1 MSDPNPSLEEFLFEA
16 ALAKSS
22 TVERDAFLDS
32 VCSGNPALRSRLNL
46 LLEGHFG
53 GPAFLTTEPKKI
65 EQQTAQPRVE
75 DEAASNFVGRYKL
88 LEKIG
93 EGGFGEVWMAEQ
105 KEPVKR
111 RVALKIIKL
120 GMDTK
125 QVVARF
131 EAERQ
136 ALALMDHPNIAKVFD
151 GGATATGRPYFV
163 MELVRGERITDY
175 CDQNQLTTEGRLKL
189 FMQVCH
195 AVQHA
200 HQKGIIHRDLK
211 PSNILVTTQDGA
223 PTIKVIDFGIAKATR
238 QELTDKTVFTQ
249 FRQFLG
255 TPAYISPEQAEMSGG
270 DVDTRSDIYSL
281 GVLLYELL
289 TGRTPF
295 DSSQLLAAGL
305 DELRRTIREVEPARP
320 STRLSAMTSQD
331 LTTTAQ
337 RRGAAPP
344 KLISLMRG
352 DLDWIVMKCL
362 RKEPPRR
369 YETAHGLARDL
380 ERHLRDE
387 PVMARPPSRIYQ
399 FQKTVRRNKLV
410 FAAGAVV
417 LATLSAAVVVSRLE
431 AMRARRVELAARQRA
446 YAAEMKD
453 AKQALDKN
461 NLGRAVD
468 LLDAQ
473 RPKPGQQD
481 LRGWEWRYLW
491 QQTRSDALFT
501 LCQRPSSISSLAVS
515 SDGALLAIGAAGK
528 GGLSLWDLARR
539 RELAHLAE
547 QEQWIRAVF
556 SPAEPLL
563 AFTGFNPSAPDGHQ
577 STLHFWEVA
586 NQTVAAEFPL
596 EEQCKGL
603 AFSADGKRLITST
616 VEGHITLRRVPD
628 GTVLASF
635 PVNQSEPDVATAFA
649 ASSNLTL
656 VACGLNEPWLHLI
669 QLPSGNN
676 PWPDIRLKDRIT
688 ALAFSADQQI
698 LAGAASFSESDIYLW
713 EVTTGRE
720 IGRLHGHDSWVSAL
734 VFWPDGKKLASSSAD
749 QTIRIWDLPTR
760 RCLAVL
766 RGHRQPVFRL
776 KLLPDNKTLVS
787 GSKDGTVC
795 FWDTSTP
802 RDRPPRITFPEGV
815 AAWCFEPGSQTV
827 LTLNWQG
834 QVTRWTGAE
843 FQTPERLLTVGT
855 NLANNFSFH
864 HFSLTG
870 RFLAVGSGE
879 GIVKVWDVARRAQRI
894 QLTSTHK
901 DVRARGFL
909 PDENELVTFSF
920 DGFYQEWNLATGTEI
935 QSWRAPLLDD
945 ASWAFSAHGRVGA
958 AMGRN
963 GDLVIRNLREHRNLT
978 VHLEVEEAVDLGF
991 SPDSKFLAVASDGGY
1006 VRIWDAA
1013 AWQTRATLLGFPR
1026 YVSAVAFCDD
1036 RRLAA
1041 GADGKDAL
1049 TLWDTSSWLNVLTLE
1064 GDGAQFVTTACSP
1077 DGNTLGALNRK
1088 GILHLWRAS
1097 SWPEIEAAERF
1108 QPEHR

>member
-1 MSDPNPSLEEFLFEA
+1 MSEPNPSLEEFLFEA
-16 ALAKSS
+16 ALAKFSPA
-22 TVERDAFLDS
+22 ERLAFLDA
-32 VCSGNPALRSRLNL
+32 VCKDNPTLRARLDL

-53 GPAFLTTEPKKI
+53 GKAFLTTEPKQVQL
-65 EQQTAQPRVE
+65 ESAQPCVQ
-75 DEAASNFVGRYKL
+75 DEGASNFISRYKL

-120 GMDTK
+120 GMDTR

-163 MELVRGERITDY
+163 MELVRGERITEY
-175 CDQNQLTTEGRLKL
+175 CDQNQLSTQARLNL

-211 PSNILVTTQDGA
+211 PSNILVTTQDGV
-223 PTIKVIDFGIAKATR
+223 PMTKVIDFGIAKATQ

-289 TGRTPF
+289 TGQTPF
-295 DSSQLLAAGL
+295 ESNQLLAAGL
-305 DELRRTIREVEPARP
+305 DSLRRTIREVEPARP
-320 STRLSAMTSQD
+320 STRLGAMTQLE

-344 KLISLMRG
+344 KLISLVRG

-369 YETAHGLARDL
+369 YETAYGLAKDL
-380 ERHLRDE
+380 ERHLRNE
-387 PVMARPPSRIYQ
+387 PVVARPPSRIYD

-410 FAAGAVV
+410 FASGAVV
-417 LATLSAAVVVSRLE
+417 LATLSVAVVISSLE
-431 AMRARRVELAARQRA
+431 AARARQVEFAARQRA

-453 AKQALDKN
+453 AKHAFDEN
-461 NLGRAVD
+461 NLGHLQE
-468 LLDAQ
+468 LLNAQ

-501 LCQRPSSISSLAVS
+501 LCRQPSSISSLAVS
-515 SDGALLAIGAAGK
+515 SDGALLAIGASGK
-528 GGLSLWDLARR
+528 GGLSLWDLRTR
-539 RELAHLAE
+539 QELVRLAQ
-547 QEQWIRAVF
+547 QEEWVRAVF
-556 SPAEPLL
+556 SPVEPLL
-563 AFTGFNPSAPDGHQ
+563 AFTGFNPSAFKGHQ
-577 STLHFWEVA
+577 STVHFWKVA
-586 NQTVAAEFPL
+586 TQTMAAEFPL
-596 EEQCKGL
+596 DAQCKGL
-603 AFSADGKRLITST
+603 AFSADGKTLITST
-616 VEGHITLRRVPD
+616 VKGHVTLWRVPD
-628 GTVLASF
+628 GTVQASF
-635 PVNQSEPDVATAFA
+635 PVDQSELDVATGFA
-649 ASSNLTL
+649 ANSNLTFA
-656 VACGLNEPWLHLI
+656 ACGLNEPWLHVI
-669 QLPSGNN
+669 QLPSGKN
-676 PWPDIRLKDRIT
+676 PWPDIPLKDRIT
-688 ALAFSADQQI
+688 ALAFSPDQQI
-698 LAGAASFSESDIYLW
+698 LAGAASLSESDIYLW

-720 IGRLHGHDSWVSAL
+720 IGRLQGHESWVSAL

-749 QTIRIWDLPTR
+749 QAIRIWDVPTR

-766 RGHRQPVFRL
+766 RGHGQPVWRL
-776 KLLPDNKTLVS
+776 ALLPDNKTLVS

-795 FWDTSTP
+795 LWDTSVTHE
-802 RDRPPRITFPEGV
+802 RRSRITLPEGM
-815 AAWCFEPGSQTV
+815 AAWCFEPDGQAV

-834 QVTRWTGAE
+834 QVTRWTGSE
-843 FQTPERLLTVGT
+843 FQTPDRLLTVGT

-864 HFSLTG
+864 HFSPTG
-870 RFLAVGSGE
+870 RFLAVGSTG
-879 GIVKVWDVARRAQRI
+879 GIVSVWDVARRAQRI

-901 DVRARGFL
+901 DVRPRGFL
-909 PDENELVTFSF
+909 PDENELVTFSV
-920 DGFYQEWNLATGTEI
+920 DGWYQEWNLTTGVEM
-935 QSWRAPLLDD
+935 QSWPAPLWDD
-945 ASWAFSAHGRVGA
+945 ASWALSTRGRFGA
-958 AMGRN
+958 AIGGD
-963 GDLVIRNLREHRNLT
+963 GDLVIRNFPEHRTLT
-978 VHLEVEEAVDLGF
+978 AHLDVEGAVDLDF
-991 SPDSKFLAVASDGGY
+991 SPDGKVLAVASAGGY
-1006 VRIWDAA
+1006 VRVWNAA
-1013 AWQTRATLLGFPR
+1013 DWQVRATLGGFPR
-1026 YVSAVAFCDD
+1026 YTSAVGFCDD

-1041 GADGKDAL
+1041 GADGKQAI
-1049 TLWDTSSWLNVLTLE
+1049 TLWDTTSWLNVLTLE

-1088 GILHLWRAS
+1088 GTLHLWRAP
-1097 SWPEIEAAERF
+1097 SWAEIETEEPSQR
-1108 QPEHR
+1108 EHR